1 MGDMDFETV
10 YTEMFTPL
18 YKYVFWRVR
27 DRELT
32 MDIIQQVFMKVFM
45 KYSDRSV
52 TEIYKLLYVSARHE
66 IIDSRKKK
74 KTLSLEQELF
84 EIIPDGGY
92 SPEHHVGTL
101 HEQHFVTTLLGHLP
115 EDDREI
121 VMLRYIQEKE
131 YAEIADLVDKQESA
145 IRKIVS
151 RSIKKL
157 QDIYTTTYRKQYE
170 NNS

>member
-1 MGDMDFETV
+1 MDFETV

-32 MDIIQQVFMKVFM
+32 LDIIQQVFMKVFM
-45 KYSDRSV
+45 KYSDRPA

-74 KTLSLEQELF
+74 KTISLEQELF
-84 EIIPDGGY
+84 EIIPDSGY
-92 SPEHHVGTL
+92 SPEQHAGTL
-101 HEQHFVTTLLGHLP
+101 HEQHFVTTLLEHLDA
-115 EDDREI
+115 DDREI
-121 VMLRYIQEKE
+121 VTLRYIQEKE
-131 YAEIADLVDKQESA
+131 YAEIANLVDKQEST

-157 QDIYTTTYRKQYE
+157 QEIYTTTYRKKYE

>member
-1 MGDMDFETV
+1 MDFETV

-27 DRELT
+27 DREVT

-45 KYSDRSV
+45 KYSDRPT

-74 KTLSLEQELF
+74 KTVSLEQELF
-84 EIIPDGGY
+84 EIIPDSGY
-92 SPEHHVGTL
+92 SPEQHAGTL
-101 HEQHFVTTLLGHLP
+101 HEQHFAVTLLEHLDA
-115 EDDREI
+115 DDREI

-131 YAEIADLVDKQESA
+131 YAEIAELVDKQEST

-157 QDIYTTTYRKQYE
+157 QEIYTTTYRKKYE
-170 NNS
+170 NKT